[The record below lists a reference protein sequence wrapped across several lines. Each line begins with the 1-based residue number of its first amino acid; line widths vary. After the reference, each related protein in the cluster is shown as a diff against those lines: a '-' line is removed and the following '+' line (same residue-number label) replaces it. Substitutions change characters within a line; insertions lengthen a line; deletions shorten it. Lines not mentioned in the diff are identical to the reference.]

1 MVDMHALEAC
11 AYEREGSNPSS
22 RTISK
27 RKQMFVDKES
37 IRKFC
42 DEQLKD
48 IKADPIKHKIAI
60 IHSEIA
66 NADCKL
72 YMKNKIKVAT
82 NAGFSVE
89 LVSVGN
95 KTDLSRAIDL
105 LNYECVP
112 YIVQL
117 PLNFCYDKDVFCDIR
132 LANDID
138 NLGYEAKQKLYVSG
152 NATVSDLPCTARG
165 IYEHLKHLN
174 GGQDLMGNNVCIIG
188 RSDLVGRPL
197 EKWLRDYCNCNT
209 IVLHRGSSDDYKKAA
224 IRMSDIVVVAVG
236 NVYTFKDFIDWG
248 HLFADRIVYDV
259 GINWAKK
266 PNEDGELRYKLCG
279 DIPEEWK
286 EWSRMNISPVPG
298 GVGVL
303 TRTFFVVNAWEKWKA
318 CNPA

>member
-1 MVDMHALEAC
+1 MVDMQALEAC

-22 RTISK
+22 CTI
-27 RKQMFVDKES
+27 RKGNNMFVDKES

-60 IHSEIA
+60 IHSKGA

-95 KTDLSRAIDL
+95 QAELSRAIDR
-105 LNYECVP
+105 LNDECVP

-117 PLNFCYDKDVFCDIR
+117 PLNFCYDKEVFGGICPT
-132 LANDID
+132 NDID
-138 NLGYEAKQKLYVSG
+138 NLGYESKRKLYVSG
-152 NATVSDLPCTARG
+152 NATVKDLPCTARG

-174 GGQDLMGNNVCIIG
+174 GGRELEGNNVCIIG

-197 EKWLRDYCNCNT
+197 DKWLRDYCNCNT
-209 IVLHRGSSDDYKKAA
+209 IVLHRGSSDDYKAAA
-224 IRMSDIVVVAVG
+224 IRMSDIVVVAIG
-236 NVYTFKDFIDWG
+236 NPYTFGSYIDWANI
-248 HLFADRIVYDV
+248 FTDRLVYDV
-259 GINWAKK
+259 GINWDKRPDK
-266 PNEDGELRYKLCG
+266 DGYHLCG

-286 EWSRMNISPVPG
+286 GWSRMNISPVPG

>member
-1 MVDMHALEAC
+1 
-11 AYEREGSNPSS
+11 
-22 RTISK
+22 
-27 RKQMFVDKES
+27 MFVDKES

-60 IHSEIA
+60 IHSNGA

-89 LVSVGN
+89 LVSVEN
-95 KTDLSRAIDL
+95 KTDLSRAIDI

-117 PLNFCYDKDVFCDIR
+117 PLNFCYDKDVFGDIR

-152 NATVSDLPCTARG
+152 NATVNDLPCTARG

-188 RSDLVGRPL
+188 SSDLVGRPL

-259 GINWAKK
+259 GIFWAKK

-286 EWSRMNISPVPG
+286 EWSRMNITPVPG

>member
-22 RTISK
+22 RTTNK
-27 RKQMFVDKES
+27 GNNMFVDKES

-60 IHSEIA
+60 IHSKGA

-95 KTDLSRAIDL
+95 QTELIRAIDL

-138 NLGYEAKQKLYVSG
+138 NLGYAAKQKLYVSG

-165 IYEHLKHLN
+165 IYEHLKHLYD
-174 GGQDLMGNNVCIIG
+174 GWELEGTNVCIIG

-197 EKWLRDYCNCNT
+197 DKWLRDYCNCNT
-209 IVLHRGSSDDYKKAA
+209 IVLHSRSSDDYKAAA
-224 IRMSDIVVVAVG
+224 IQMSDVVVVAIG
-236 NVYTFKDFIDWG
+236 NPYTFGSYTDWAN
-248 HLFADRIVYDV
+248 LFTDRLVYDV
-259 GINWAKK
+259 GINWDK
-266 PNEDGELRYKLCG
+266 EGHHLCG

-286 EWSRMNISPVPG
+286 GGSRMNISPVPG

-318 CNPA
+318 CNPV

>member
-27 RKQMFVDKES
+27 GNNMFVDKES
-37 IRKFC
+37 IQKFC
-42 DEQLKD
+42 DEQLKY
-48 IKADPIKHKIAI
+48 IKADPVKHKIAI
-60 IHSEIA
+60 IHSKSA
-66 NADCKL
+66 DFDCKL

-82 NAGFSVE
+82 DVGFSVE
-89 LVSVGN
+89 LVPVGN
-95 KTDLSRAIDL
+95 QTELIRAIDR
-105 LNYECVP
+105 LNNECVP

-117 PLNFCYDKDVFCDIR
+117 PLNFCYDKDVFGNIC
-132 LANDID
+132 LNNDID
-138 NLGYEAKQKLYVSG
+138 NLGYAAKRKLYASG

-174 GGQDLMGNNVCIIG
+174 GGWGLEVNNVCIIG

-197 EKWLRDYCNCNT
+197 DKWLRDYCNCNT
-209 IVLHRGSSDDYKKAA
+209 IVLHRGSSYDYKAAA

-236 NVYTFKDFIDWG
+236 NPYTFGSYLDWAN
-248 HLFADRIVYDV
+248 LFADRLVYDV
-259 GINWAKK
+259 GINWDKDPDK
-266 PNEDGELRYKLCG
+266 EGHHLCG

-286 EWSRMNISPVPG
+286 GGSRMNISPVPG

>member
-1 MVDMHALEAC
+1 
-11 AYEREGSNPSS
+11 
-22 RTISK
+22 
-27 RKQMFVDKES
+27 MFVDKES

-60 IHSEIA
+60 IHDKNA

-95 KTDLSRAIDL
+95 QTELIRAIDR
-105 LNYECVP
+105 LNNECVP

-117 PLNFCYDKDVFCDIR
+117 PLNFCYGKDVFSDIC

-138 NLGYEAKQKLYVSG
+138 NLGYEARQKLYVSG

-174 GGQDLMGNNVCIIG
+174 GGWELEGSNVCIIG

-197 EKWLRDYCNCNT
+197 DKWLRDYCNCNT
-209 IVLHRGSSDDYKKAA
+209 IVLHRGSSDDYKAAA
-224 IRMSDIVVVAVG
+224 IRMSDIVVVAIG
-236 NVYTFKDFIDWG
+236 NPYTFGSYIDWAN
-248 HLFADRIVYDV
+248 LFTDRLVYDV
-259 GINWAKK
+259 GINWVKK
-266 PNEDGELRYKLCG
+266 PDKEGYHLCG

>member
-1 MVDMHALEAC
+1 
-11 AYEREGSNPSS
+11 
-22 RTISK
+22 
-27 RKQMFVDKES
+27 MFENKES

-60 IHSEIA
+60 IHSNGA

-89 LVSVGN
+89 LVSVEN
-95 KTDLSRAIDL
+95 KTDLSRAIDI

-117 PLNFCYDKDVFCDIR
+117 PLNFCYDKDVFGDIR

-152 NATVSDLPCTARG
+152 NATVNDLPSTARG

-286 EWSRMNISPVPG
+286 EWSRMNITSVPG

-303 TRTFFVVNAWEKWKA
+303 TRTCFVVNAWEKWKA

>member
-22 RTISK
+22 RTTNK
-27 RKQMFVDKES
+27 GNNMFVDKES

-95 KTDLSRAIDL
+95 QTDLSRAIDL
-105 LNYECVP
+105 LNNERVP

-117 PLNFCYDKDVFCDIR
+117 PLNFCYGKDVFGDIC

-318 CNPA
+318 CNPV

>member
-1 MVDMHALEAC
+1 
-11 AYEREGSNPSS
+11 
-22 RTISK
+22 
-27 RKQMFVDKES
+27 MFVDKES

-60 IHSEIA
+60 IHSNGA

-89 LVSVGN
+89 LVSVEN
-95 KTDLSRAIDL
+95 KTDLSRAIDI

-117 PLNFCYDKDVFCDIR
+117 PLNFCYDKDVFGDIR

-152 NATVSDLPCTARG
+152 NATVNDLPCTARG

-224 IRMSDIVVVAVG
+224 IRMRDIVVVAVG

-248 HLFADRIVYDV
+248 LLFADRYVYDV
-259 GINWAKK
+259 SINSAKK

-286 EWSRMNISPVPG
+286 EWSRMNITPVPG

>member
-1 MVDMHALEAC
+1 
-11 AYEREGSNPSS
+11 
-22 RTISK
+22 
-27 RKQMFVDKES
+27 MFVDKES

-60 IHSEIA
+60 IHSKGD

-72 YMKNKIKVAT
+72 YMKNKIKAAT

-95 KTDLSRAIDL
+95 QTELIRAIDR
-105 LNYECVP
+105 LNDENVP

-117 PLNFCYDKDVFCDIR
+117 PLNFCYGKDVFSGIY
-132 LANDID
+132 LVNDID

-318 CNPA
+318 CNPV

>member
-1 MVDMHALEAC
+1 
-11 AYEREGSNPSS
+11 
-22 RTISK
+22 
-27 RKQMFVDKES
+27 MFVDKES

-60 IHSEIA
+60 IHSNGA

-89 LVSVGN
+89 LVSVEN
-95 KTDLSRAIDL
+95 KTDLSRAIDI

-117 PLNFCYDKDVFCDIR
+117 PLNFCYDKDVFGDIR

-152 NATVSDLPCTARG
+152 NATVNDLPCTARG

-286 EWSRMNISPVPG
+286 EWSRMNITPVPG

>member
-1 MVDMHALEAC
+1 
-11 AYEREGSNPSS
+11 
-22 RTISK
+22 
-27 RKQMFVDKES
+27 MFVDKES

-66 NADCKL
+66 NDDCKL

-89 LVSVGN
+89 LVSVEN
-95 KTDLSRAIDL
+95 KTDLNRAIDL

-248 HLFADRIVYDV
+248 HLFADRTVYDV

-266 PNEDGELRYKLCG
+266 PNEDEELRYKLCG

-286 EWSRMNISPVPG
+286 EGSRMNISPVPG

-318 CNPA
+318 CNPV

>member
-1 MVDMHALEAC
+1 
-11 AYEREGSNPSS
+11 
-22 RTISK
+22 
-27 RKQMFVDKES
+27 MFVDKES
-37 IRKFC
+37 IQKFC
-42 DEQLKD
+42 DEKLKD
-48 IKADPIKHKIAI
+48 IKADPIKHKIVI
-60 IHSEIA
+60 IHDKNA

-89 LVSVGN
+89 LVSVG
-95 KTDLSRAIDL
+95 SEPEVIRAIDR
-105 LNYECVP
+105 LNDEGVP
-112 YIVQL
+112 YIVQQPMSFL
-117 PLNFCYDKDVFCDIR
+117 HTKAVFNEMWCN
-132 LANDID
+132 NDID
-138 NLGYEAKQKLYVSG
+138 NLSFDSRHKLYVTG
-152 NATVSDLPCTARG
+152 DATVKDLPCTARG

-174 GGQDLMGNNVCIIG
+174 GGQDLKGNNVCIIG

-224 IRMSDIVVVAVG
+224 IRMSGIVVVAVG
-236 NVYTFKDFIDWG
+236 NVYVFKDFIDWVP
-248 HLFADRIVYDV
+248 LFDDRLVYDV

-286 EWSRMNISPVPG
+286 EWPRMHISPVPG

-303 TRTFFVVNAWEKWKA
+303 TRTFFVVNAWEKWHA